1 MKKIICFLIAF
12 ISFSLPIFSIEA
24 YVSALYKE
32 IDVAFGNKSEQQ
44 LNAVLSKNLDDNNY
58 YLLENYAM
66 KKVRHLIIEEDFDFA
81 MQANL
86 IIIDNDLDNVDA
98 VEMYSTIATA
108 LEKQKEQTR
117 LFEEREK
124 IAKERFE
131 NEKARKRVSA
141 EKDFQTIKTAEGNS
155 VYLKDKNDRYT
166 STYWKASFGMFNGD
180 LITESNSGFNSFRYG
195 ISGDFSYEYSFDKL
209 KIGFDVGGDA
219 IILPFTGND
228 DTMLGNISFAPKI
241 GFLSL
246 SKKLF
251 GKAGVVGVITMNNG
265 DKSSLSD
272 TFISP
277 LIGLGFD
284 HLNLGI
290 ISFSGC
296 AEYYL
301 AHLAYDDMNLAMGGE
316 FNMSIPFSDM
326 EKVKLSFNIG
336 VKDTIFMKDS
346 GIENRARFVLAIGA
360 ENVAK

>member
-117 LFEEREK
+117 LLEERQK
-124 IAKERFE
+124 IAQERFE
-131 NEKARKRVSA
+131 NEKARKKVSA
-141 EKDFQTIKTAEGNS
+141 EKDFQSVKTVEGNA
-155 VYLKDKNDRYT
+155 VYIKDKNDRYT
-166 STYWKASFGMFNGD
+166 SSYWKVRFGMLNGD
-180 LITESNSGFNSFRYG
+180 YISESSSDYSSFRYG
-195 ISGDFSYEYSFDKL
+195 VSGDFSYEYSFDKI

-219 IILPFTGND
+219 IILPLTGND
-228 DTMLGNISFAPKI
+228 DTMLGDVSFAPKI
-241 GFLSL
+241 GFLPL
-246 SKKLF
+246 SKKFF
-251 GKAGVVGVITMNNG
+251 GKAGVVGVITMNDG
-265 DKSSLSD
+265 DKTTLSD
-272 TFISP
+272 TFVSP
-277 LIGLGFD
+277 LFGIGFD
-284 HLNLGI
+284 HLKLGAVTL
-290 ISFSGC
+290 SGC